1 MALYEE
7 NTYNVR
13 EIKIIHIRLKVAT
26 KFNFSIQRWILLE
39 GKELRNVCLYL
50 IKCYILNKYS
60 LISVDL
66 MTSGLCDDK
75 YSTFINYCYLELTL
89 FFYNGYLDNI

>member
-1 MALYEE
+1 M
-7 NTYNVR
+7 R
-13 EIKIIHIRLKVAT
+13 EIKIMHIRLKVPT
-26 KFNFSIQRWILLE
+26 KFNFKDGYSE

-60 LISVDL
+60 LTSVDL